1 LSPSFRNA
9 ILKNDFI
16 NYSAIYGNLRMEIA
30 EALLTKYIDIDF
42 PQPFDDAQ
50 KLIELFKPEIN
61 DFILSKRNT

>member
-1 LSPSFRNA
+1 LSPPFRNT

-16 NYSAIYGNLRMEIA
+16 NYNAIYGNLRIDIA
-30 EALLTKYIDIDF
+30 EALLTKYNDIDF

-50 KLIELFKPEIN
+50 KLIELFKPQIN